1 MKQRLLTAFIMIVIA
16 VPVIFAGG
24 HVFEALLLCL
34 TLIGFFEIMTMASIR
49 PFSLEAI
56 MGSVATIGLALPTQ
70 YYIKP
75 LTPLLVLSI
84 CALTMLMITV
94 FSENKFSFERVG
106 VVCLAVLYV
115 GLGGQH
121 IITIR
126 SQGFFEIVF
135 VLAVG
140 FLTDAGG
147 YFVGRAIGKH
157 QLAPHISPK
166 KSIEGAIGGTLVAC
180 LFAMIFSLMYQP
192 FGLQMWASMILA
204 IFVSIAS
211 QFGDLVASA
220 LKRFYGVKDSGNIF
234 PGHGGVL
241 DRFDGTIF
249 GATMCQLILLFFV
262 S

>member
-1 MKQRLLTAFIMIVIA
+1 MKQRLLTAFIMLAIA
-16 VPVIFAGG
+16 VPVVFIGG
-24 HVFEALLLCL
+24 LVFEVVLLGL
-34 TLIGFFEIMTMASIR
+34 TVIGFFEIMTMARIR
-49 PFSLEAI
+49 IISPEAI
-56 MGSVATIGLALPTQ
+56 MGGIATVGLALPEH
-70 YYIKP
+70 YNLKP
-75 LTPLLVLSI
+75 LTPLLLLSV
-84 CALTMLMITV
+84 CALLMLMITV

-106 VVCLAVLYV
+106 VVCVAVLYV
-115 GLGGQH
+115 GLGGRH
-121 IITIR
+121 IMTIR
-126 SQGFFEIVF
+126 SQGFLEIVF
-135 VLAVG
+135 VLGAG
-140 FLTDAGG
+140 FLTDAGA

-166 KSIEGAIGGTLVAC
+166 KSIEGAVGGTLIACVA
-180 LFAMIFSLMYQP
+180 AMVFSILYQP
-192 FGLQMWASMILA
+192 FGLHMWASMLLGLCIS
-204 IFVSIAS
+204 VAS